1 MAERRDEDEG
11 RTGQIKGRN
20 GEKLRYGRKCSSA
33 FKMDN
38 LFTVVILKLV
48 ITSVN

>member
-11 RTGQIKGRN
+11 RTGQRKGRN
-20 GEKLRYGRKCSSA
+20 GEKLRYERKFSPA
-33 FKMDN
+33 FKFDI

-48 ITSVN
+48 ITSAN